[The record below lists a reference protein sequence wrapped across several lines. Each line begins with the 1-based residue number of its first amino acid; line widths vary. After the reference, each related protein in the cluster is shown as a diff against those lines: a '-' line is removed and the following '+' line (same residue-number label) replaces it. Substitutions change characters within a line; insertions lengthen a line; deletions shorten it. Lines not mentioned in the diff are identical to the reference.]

1 MFNSECGNTLHI
13 KKYIMKTI
21 DIAEREYQRQ
31 MRIREFGYELLSFLK
46 EHSTVYKVEHNL
58 SEVWDED
65 SLLPNKNP
73 KYLIVL
79 KGAVSSEITVEIDD
93 FINRMDSRISYIVE
107 EYASNVI
114 EIEGIYY

>member
-1 MFNSECGNTLHI
+1 MQIINISE
-13 KKYIMKTI
+13 K
-21 DIAEREYQRQ
+21 EYQRQ
-31 MRIREFGYELLSFLK
+31 MRIREFSYELLSFLEK
-46 EHSTVYKVEHNL
+46 HSIVYKVGHNL

-79 KGAVSSEITVEIDD
+79 NSEVSEEITVEIND